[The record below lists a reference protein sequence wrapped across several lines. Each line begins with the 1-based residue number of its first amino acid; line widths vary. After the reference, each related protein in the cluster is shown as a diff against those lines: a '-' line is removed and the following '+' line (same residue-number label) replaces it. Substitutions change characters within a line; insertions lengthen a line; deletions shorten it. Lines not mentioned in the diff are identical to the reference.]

1 MTCQWP
7 PTSFSSLDKHDG
19 KWIWRKRPVENN
31 RHSFNSGNSEGKGV
45 VFKDEVMQGKVFAS
59 NQCAKAQGFDA
70 NPRLGFGSKSQSMQ
84 HILKRLPQKGQ
95 TQ

>member
-1 MTCQWP
+1 MENGYGERGQWR
-7 PTSFSSLDKHDG
+7 TIGIHLIH
-19 KWIWRKRPVENN
+19 
-31 RHSFNSGNSEGKGV
+31 GNTEGKGV